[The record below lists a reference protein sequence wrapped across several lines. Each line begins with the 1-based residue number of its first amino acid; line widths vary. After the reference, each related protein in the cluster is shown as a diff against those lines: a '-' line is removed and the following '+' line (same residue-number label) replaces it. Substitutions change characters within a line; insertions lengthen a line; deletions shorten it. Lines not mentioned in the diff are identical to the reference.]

1 MEKTKI
7 NSDKSYFN
15 LESTCSNLNCRD
27 TSFLNASK
35 KELDRI
41 LEKGISKKDIVIARE
56 SIRIAIIAVTEK
68 GKNTAKKIALELEN
82 VDVFF
87 QKRGIKE
94 LTGELFNKYECII
107 FVSACGIAVRCISP
121 FLKSKFEDPAVLVVD
136 DNGNNVISLLSGHI
150 GGANEI
156 TLKIADILNANPV
169 ITTST
174 DTNKKGALD
183 VIVSKIGGYVE
194 NLRESAKLVNSYLV
208 DDKRV
213 GIYFDSDYESEKDSL
228 NLSGFELI
236 DEKTEIDEIAKLDAL
251 VSVTDKLRCWVDEVI
266 DKMYEYV
273 DKIDENIDK
282 LDKHNVDN
290 LDKYNKSDKH
300 NLEKANLSYIKLVPR
315 RIALGMGCRKNT
327 ETEKMIEEFSTFSAL
342 NNIHPAAIVKTG
354 SLIIKKDEKC
364 MIDLSKVLC
373 AEFNLFDIDEICT
386 CDYMFDKSEFVKKN
400 TGVYSVAQPSAYLLS
415 GNVISDK
422 YKNNGTTFAFGR
434 MKG

>member
-1 MEKTKI
+1 MEKTKFD
-7 NSDKSYFN
+7 SDAISIERNIDLKN
-15 LESTCSNLNCRD
+15 EV
-27 TSFLNASK
+27 
-35 KELDRI
+35 DRI
-41 LEKGISKKDIVIARE
+41 LENGISKKDIVIAKKN
-56 SIRIAIIAVTEK
+56 IRIAIIAVTEK
-68 GKNTAKKIALELEN
+68 GKNTAEKIASELEN

-156 TLKIADILNANPV
+156 TLKIADVLNANPV

-236 DEKTEIDEIAKLDAL
+236 DEKTEIDAIAKLDAL
-251 VSVTDKLRCWVDEVI
+251 VSVTDKLRCWVDEI
-266 DKMYEYV
+266 IY
-273 DKIDENIDK
+273 NIK
-282 LDKHNVDN
+282 KDN
-290 LDKYNKSDKH
+290 E
-300 NLEKANLSYIKLVPR
+300 EKEDLIYIKLVPR

-327 ETEKMIEEFSTFSAL
+327 ETEKMIEEFSIFSAL

-364 MIDLSKVLC
+364 MIDLSKALC
-373 AEFNLFDIDEICT
+373 AEFNLFYVDEICT

-415 GNVISDK
+415 GNVISGK

>member
-1 MEKTKI
+1 MEKTKFD
-7 NSDKSYFN
+7 SDKLSIDRN
-15 LESTCSNLNCRD
+15 IDLKNEV
-27 TSFLNASK
+27 
-35 KELDRI
+35 DRI
-41 LEKGISKKDIVIARE
+41 LENGISKKDIVIAKKN
-56 SIRIAIIAVTEK
+56 IRIAIIAVTEK
-68 GKNTAKKIALELEN
+68 GKNTAEKTASELEN

-156 TLKIADILNANPV
+156 TLKIADVLNANPV

-236 DEKTEIDEIAKLDAL
+236 DEKTEIDEIVKLDAL
-251 VSVTDKLRCWVDEVI
+251 VSVTDKLRCW
-266 DKMYEYV
+266 
-273 DKIDENIDK
+273 IDEIVYNIK
-282 LDKHNVDN
+282 KDN
-290 LDKYNKSDKH
+290 E
-300 NLEKANLSYIKLVPR
+300 EKEDLIYIKLVPR

-364 MIDLSKVLC
+364 MIDLSKALC
-373 AEFNLFDIDEICT
+373 AEFNLFDVDEICT

>member
-1 MEKTKI
+1 MEKNKF
-7 NSDKSYFN
+7 D
-15 LESTCSNLNCRD
+15 LD
-27 TSFLNASK
+27 TISIERNIDLKN
-35 KELDRI
+35 EVDMI
-41 LEKGISKKDIVIARE
+41 LENGISKKDIVIAKKN
-56 SIRIAIIAVTEK
+56 IRIAIIAVTEK
-68 GKNTAKKIALELEN
+68 GKNTAEKISSELEN

-87 QKRGIKE
+87 PKRGIKE
-94 LTGELFNKYECII
+94 LIGELLNKYECII

-156 TLKIADILNANPV
+156 TLKIADVLNANPV

-194 NLRESAKLVNSYLV
+194 KLRESAKLVNSYLV

-236 DEKTEIDEIAKLDAL
+236 DEKTEIDAIAKLDVL
-251 VSVTDKLRCWVDEVI
+251 VSVTDKLRCWVDEI
-266 DKMYEYV
+266 IY
-273 DKIDENIDK
+273 NIK
-282 LDKHNVDN
+282 KDN
-290 LDKYNKSDKH
+290 E
-300 NLEKANLSYIKLVPR
+300 EKEDLIYIKLVPR

-364 MIDLSKVLC
+364 MIDLSKALC
-373 AEFNLFDIDEICT
+373 AEFNLFDVDEICT

>member
-1 MEKTKI
+1 MEKTKFDLDI
-7 NSDKSYFN
+7 T
-15 LESTCSNLNCRD
+15 STDRNTDLKN
-27 TSFLNASK
+27 
-35 KELDRI
+35 EVDRI
-41 LEKGISKKDIVIARE
+41 LETGISKKDIVISE
-56 SIRIAIIAVTEK
+56 KNIRIAIIAITEK
-68 GKNTAKKIALELEN
+68 GKNTAEKIASELEN
-82 VDVFF
+82 VDIFF

-94 LTGELFNKYECII
+94 LTGQLFNKYECII

-156 TLKIADILNANPV
+156 TLKIADVLNANPV

-194 NLRESAKLVNSYLV
+194 NLRESAKIVNSYLV

-251 VSVTDKLRCWVDEVI
+251 VSVTDKLRCWVDEIVDNI
-266 DKMYEYV
+266 DEYV
-273 DKIDENIDK
+273 DK

-290 LDKYNKSDKH
+290 FDKYNNVDRD

-315 RIALGMGCRKNT
+315 RIALGIGCRKNT
-327 ETEKMIEEFSTFSAL
+327 ETEKMIEEFSMFSAL

-364 MIDLSKVLC
+364 MIDLSKALC
-373 AEFNLFDIDEICT
+373 AEFNLFDVDEICT

>member
-1 MEKTKI
+1 MEKTKF
-7 NSDKSYFN
+7 D
-15 LESTCSNLNCRD
+15 LD
-27 TSFLNASK
+27 TIFIERNIDLKN
-35 KELDRI
+35 EVDRI
-41 LEKGISKKDIVIARE
+41 LENGISKKDIVIAKKN
-56 SIRIAIIAVTEK
+56 IRIAIIAVTEK
-68 GKNTAKKIALELEN
+68 GKNTAEKIASELEN

-87 QKRGIKE
+87 RKRGIKD

-194 NLRESAKLVNSYLV
+194 NLRKSAKLVNSYLV

-236 DEKTEIDEIAKLDAL
+236 DEKTEIDAIAKLDAL
-251 VSVTDKLRCWVDEVI
+251 VSVTDKLRCWVDEIV
-266 DKMYEYV
+266 Y
-273 DKIDENIDK
+273 NIKKNNEEEED
-282 LDKHNVDN
+282 LI
-290 LDKYNKSDKH
+290 
-300 NLEKANLSYIKLVPR
+300 YIKLVPR

-327 ETEKMIEEFSTFSAL
+327 ETEKMIEEFSIFSAL

-354 SLIIKKDEKC
+354 SLIIKKDEKS
-364 MIDLSKVLC
+364 MIDLSKALC
-373 AEFNLFDIDEICT
+373 AEFNLFDVDEICT
-386 CDYMFDKSEFVKKN
+386 CDCMFDKSEFVKKN

>member
-1 MEKTKI
+1 MEKTKFD
-7 NSDKSYFN
+7 SDAISIERNIDLKN
-15 LESTCSNLNCRD
+15 EV
-27 TSFLNASK
+27 
-35 KELDRI
+35 DRI
-41 LEKGISKKDIVIARE
+41 LENGISKKDIVIDKKN
-56 SIRIAIIAVTEK
+56 IRIAIIAVTEK
-68 GKNTAKKIALELEN
+68 GKNTAEKIALELEN

-156 TLKIADILNANPV
+156 TLKISDVINANPV

-251 VSVTDKLRCWVDEVI
+251 VSVTDKLRYWVDEI
-266 DKMYEYV
+266 IY
-273 DKIDENIDK
+273 NIK
-282 LDKHNVDN
+282 KDN
-290 LDKYNKSDKH
+290 E
-300 NLEKANLSYIKLVPR
+300 EKEDLIYIKLVPR

-327 ETEKMIEEFSTFSAL
+327 ETEKMIEEFSMFSAL

-364 MIDLSKVLC
+364 MIDLSKALC
-373 AEFNLFDIDEICT
+373 AEFNLFDVDEICT

>member
-1 MEKTKI
+1 MEKNK
-7 NSDKSYFN
+7 FN
-15 LESTCSNLNCRD
+15 LD
-27 TSFLNASK
+27 TISIDKTIDLKNK
-35 KELDRI
+35 VDRI
-41 LEKGISKKDIVIARE
+41 LENGISKKDIVIAKKN
-56 SIRIAIIAVTEK
+56 IRIAIIAVTEN
-68 GKNTAKKIALELEN
+68 GKNTAEKIALEVEN

-87 QKRGIKE
+87 QKRGIKD

-156 TLKIADILNANPV
+156 TLKIADVLNANPV

-228 NLSGFELI
+228 NISGFELI
-236 DEKTEIDEIAKLDAL
+236 DEKTEIDEIVKLDAL
-251 VSVTDKLRCWVDEVI
+251 VSVTDKLRCWADEIV
-266 DKMYEYV
+266 Y
-273 DKIDENIDK
+273 NI
-282 LDKHNVDN
+282 
-290 LDKYNKSDKH
+290 
-300 NLEKANLSYIKLVPR
+300 EKANLSYIKLVPR
-315 RIALGMGCRKNT
+315 RITLGMGCRKNT

-364 MIDLSKVLC
+364 MIDLSKALC
-373 AEFNLFDIDEICT
+373 AEFNLFDVDEICT

-415 GNVISDK
+415 GNVISEK

>member
-1 MEKTKI
+1 MEKNKFDLDTI
-7 NSDKSYFN
+7 SIDKN
-15 LESTCSNLNCRD
+15 ID
-27 TSFLNASK
+27 SK
-35 KELDRI
+35 NEVDRI
-41 LEKGISKKDIVIARE
+41 LENGISKKDIVIAKKN
-56 SIRIAIIAVTEK
+56 IRIAIIAVTEK
-68 GKNTAKKIALELEN
+68 GKNTAEKIASELEN

-87 QKRGIKE
+87 RKRGIKE

-156 TLKIADILNANPV
+156 TLKIADVLEANPV

-208 DDKRV
+208 DNKRV

-236 DEKTEIDEIAKLDAL
+236 DEKTEIDAIAKLDAL
-251 VSVTDKLRCWVDEVI
+251 VSVTDKLRCWVDEI
-266 DKMYEYV
+266 V
-273 DKIDENIDK
+273 DKIDEN
-282 LDKHNVDN
+282 VDR
-290 LDKYNKSDKH
+290 LDKH

-364 MIDLSKVLC
+364 MIDLSKALC
-373 AEFNLFDIDEICT
+373 AEFNLFDVDEICT

>member
-1 MEKTKI
+1 MEKTKFDLDI
-7 NSDKSYFN
+7 T
-15 LESTCSNLNCRD
+15 STDRNTDLKN
-27 TSFLNASK
+27 
-35 KELDRI
+35 EVDRI
-41 LEKGISKKDIVIARE
+41 LETGISKKDIVISE
-56 SIRIAIIAVTEK
+56 KNIRIAIIAITEK
-68 GKNTAKKIALELEN
+68 GKNTAEKIASELEN
-82 VDVFF
+82 VDIFF

-94 LTGELFNKYECII
+94 LTGQLFNKYECII

-156 TLKIADILNANPV
+156 TLKIADVLNANPV

-194 NLRESAKLVNSYLV
+194 NLRESAKIVNSYLV

-251 VSVTDKLRCWVDEVI
+251 VSVTDKLRCWVDEIVDNI
-266 DKMYEYV
+266 DEYV
-273 DKIDENIDK
+273 DK

-290 LDKYNKSDKH
+290 FDKYNNVARD
-300 NLEKANLSYIKLVPR
+300 NLEKANLNYIKLVPR
-315 RIALGMGCRKNT
+315 RIALGIGCRKNT
-327 ETEKMIEEFSTFSAL
+327 ETEKMIEEFSMFSAL

-373 AEFNLFDIDEICT
+373 AEFNLFDVDEICT

>member
-1 MEKTKI
+1 MEKTKF
-7 NSDKSYFN
+7 D
-15 LESTCSNLNCRD
+15 LD
-27 TSFLNASK
+27 TIFIERNIDLKN
-35 KELDRI
+35 EVDRI
-41 LEKGISKKDIVIARE
+41 LENGISKKDIVIAKKN
-56 SIRIAIIAVTEK
+56 IRIAIIAVTEK
-68 GKNTAKKIALELEN
+68 GKNTAEKIASELEN

-94 LTGELFNKYECII
+94 LIGELFNKYECII
-107 FVSACGIAVRCISP
+107 FVSACGIAVRCIAP

-194 NLRESAKLVNSYLV
+194 NLRKSAKLVNSYLV

-251 VSVTDKLRCWVDEVI
+251 VSVTDKLRCWVDEI
-266 DKMYEYV
+266 IY
-273 DKIDENIDK
+273 NIK
-282 LDKHNVDN
+282 KDN
-290 LDKYNKSDKH
+290 E
-300 NLEKANLSYIKLVPR
+300 EKEDLIYIKLVPR

-327 ETEKMIEEFSTFSAL
+327 ETEKMIEEFSIFSAL
-342 NNIHPAAIVKTG
+342 NNIHPDAIVKTG

-364 MIDLSKVLC
+364 MIDLSKALC
-373 AEFNLFDIDEICT
+373 AEFNLFDVEEICT

>member
-1 MEKTKI
+1 MEKTNFEIDIDLK
-7 NSDKSYFN
+7 NKVG
-15 LESTCSNLNCRD
+15 
-27 TSFLNASK
+27 
-35 KELDRI
+35 RI
-41 LEKGISKKDIVIARE
+41 LENGISKKDITIAKKN
-56 SIRIAIIAVTEK
+56 IRIAIIAVTEK
-68 GKNTAKKIALELEN
+68 GKNTAEKIASELEN

-107 FVSACGIAVRCISP
+107 FVSACGIAVRCIAP

-156 TLKIADILNANPV
+156 TLKIADVLEANPV

-194 NLRESAKLVNSYLV
+194 NLRESAKLVNSYLL

-236 DEKTEIDEIAKLDAL
+236 DEKTEIDAIAKLDAL
-251 VSVTDKLRCWVDEVI
+251 VSVSDKLRCWVDEI
-266 DKMYEYV
+266 V
-273 DKIDENIDK
+273 DKIYE
-282 LDKHNVDN
+282 NVDR
-290 LDKYNKSDKH
+290 LDKH

-315 RIALGMGCRKNT
+315 RTALGMGCRKNT
-327 ETEKMIEEFSTFSAL
+327 ETEKMIEEFSIFSAL

-364 MIDLSKVLC
+364 MIDLSKALC
-373 AEFNLFDIDEICT
+373 AEFNLFDVDEICT

>member
-1 MEKTKI
+1 MEKNK
-7 NSDKSYFN
+7 FN
-15 LESTCSNLNCRD
+15 LD
-27 TSFLNASK
+27 TISIDKNIDLKNK
-35 KELDRI
+35 VDRI
-41 LEKGISKKDIVIARE
+41 LENGISKKDIVIAKKN
-56 SIRIAIIAVTEK
+56 IRIAIIAVTEK
-68 GKNTAKKIALELEN
+68 GKNTAEKIALELEN

-87 QKRGIKE
+87 QKRGIKD

-121 FLKSKFEDPAVLVVD
+121 FLKSKSEDPAVLVVD

-156 TLKIADILNANPV
+156 TLKIADVLNANPV

-194 NLRESAKLVNSYLV
+194 NLRKSAKLVNSYLV

-236 DEKTEIDEIAKLDAL
+236 DEKTEIDAIAKLDAL
-251 VSVTDKLRCWVDEVI
+251 VSVTDKLRCWVDEI
-266 DKMYEYV
+266 IY
-273 DKIDENIDK
+273 NIK
-282 LDKHNVDN
+282 KDN
-290 LDKYNKSDKH
+290 E
-300 NLEKANLSYIKLVPR
+300 EKEDLIYIKLVPR

-327 ETEKMIEEFSTFSAL
+327 ETEKMIEEFSIFSAL
-342 NNIHPAAIVKTG
+342 NNIHPAAIVNTG

-364 MIDLSKVLC
+364 MIDLSKALC
-373 AEFNLFDIDEICT
+373 AEFNLFDVDEICT

>member
-1 MEKTKI
+1 MEKNKFDLDTI
-7 NSDKSYFN
+7 SIDKN
-15 LESTCSNLNCRD
+15 ID
-27 TSFLNASK
+27 SK
-35 KELDRI
+35 NEVDRI
-41 LEKGISKKDIVIARE
+41 LENGISKKDIVIAKKN
-56 SIRIAIIAVTEK
+56 IRIAIIAVTEK
-68 GKNTAKKIALELEN
+68 GKNTAEKIASELEN

-156 TLKIADILNANPV
+156 TLKIADVLNANPV

-194 NLRESAKLVNSYLV
+194 NLGKSAKLVNSYLV

-213 GIYFDSDYESEKDSL
+213 GIYFDSDYEIEKDSL

-236 DEKTEIDEIAKLDAL
+236 DEKTEIDAISKLDAL
-251 VSVTDKLRCWVDEVI
+251 VSVTDKLRCWVDEI
-266 DKMYEYV
+266 IY
-273 DKIDENIDK
+273 NIK
-282 LDKHNVDN
+282 KDN
-290 LDKYNKSDKH
+290 E
-300 NLEKANLSYIKLVPR
+300 EKEDLIYIKLVPR

-364 MIDLSKVLC
+364 MIDLSKALC
-373 AEFNLFDIDEICT
+373 AEFNLFDVDEICT

>member
-1 MEKTKI
+1 MEKTKF
-7 NSDKSYFN
+7 D
-15 LESTCSNLNCRD
+15 LD
-27 TSFLNASK
+27 TIFIERNIDLKN
-35 KELDRI
+35 EVDRI
-41 LEKGISKKDIVIARE
+41 LENGISKKDIVIAKKN
-56 SIRIAIIAVTEK
+56 IRIAIIAVTEK
-68 GKNTAKKIALELEN
+68 GKNTAEKIASEIEN

-236 DEKTEIDEIAKLDAL
+236 DEKTEIDAIAKLDAL
-251 VSVTDKLRCWVDEVI
+251 VSVTDKLRCWVDEI
-266 DKMYEYV
+266 IY
-273 DKIDENIDK
+273 NIK
-282 LDKHNVDN
+282 KDN
-290 LDKYNKSDKH
+290 E
-300 NLEKANLSYIKLVPR
+300 EKEDLIYIKLVPR

-327 ETEKMIEEFSTFSAL
+327 ETEKMIEEFSIFSAL

-364 MIDLSKVLC
+364 MIDLSKALC
-373 AEFNLFDIDEICT
+373 AEFNLFDVDEICT

>member
-1 MEKTKI
+1 MEKNKFDLDTI
-7 NSDKSYFN
+7 SIDKN
-15 LESTCSNLNCRD
+15 ID
-27 TSFLNASK
+27 SK
-35 KELDRI
+35 NEVDRI
-41 LEKGISKKDIVIARE
+41 LENGISKKDIVIAKKN
-56 SIRIAIIAVTEK
+56 IRIAIIAVTEK
-68 GKNTAKKIALELEN
+68 GKNTAEKIASELEN

-156 TLKIADILNANPV
+156 TLKIADVLNANPV

-251 VSVTDKLRCWVDEVI
+251 ISVTDKLRCWVDEI
-266 DKMYEYV
+266 IY
-273 DKIDENIDK
+273 NIK
-282 LDKHNVDN
+282 KDN
-290 LDKYNKSDKH
+290 E
-300 NLEKANLSYIKLVPR
+300 EKEDLIYIKLVPR

-327 ETEKMIEEFSTFSAL
+327 ETEKMIEEFSMFSAL

-364 MIDLSKVLC
+364 MIDLSKALC
-373 AEFNLFDIDEICT
+373 AEFNLFDVDEICT

-415 GNVISDK
+415 GNVISEK

>member
-1 MEKTKI
+1 MEKTKFD
-7 NSDKSYFN
+7 SDAISIERNIDLKN
-15 LESTCSNLNCRD
+15 EV
-27 TSFLNASK
+27 
-35 KELDRI
+35 DRI
-41 LEKGISKKDIVIARE
+41 LENGISKKDIVIAKKN
-56 SIRIAIIAVTEK
+56 IRIAIIAVTEK
-68 GKNTAKKIALELEN
+68 GKNTAEKIASELEN

-156 TLKIADILNANPV
+156 TLKISDVLNANPV

-236 DEKTEIDEIAKLDAL
+236 DEKTEIDAIAKLDAL
-251 VSVTDKLRCWVDEVI
+251 VSVTDKLRCWVDEI
-266 DKMYEYV
+266 IY
-273 DKIDENIDK
+273 NIK
-282 LDKHNVDN
+282 KDN
-290 LDKYNKSDKH
+290 E
-300 NLEKANLSYIKLVPR
+300 EKEDLIYIKLVPR

-327 ETEKMIEEFSTFSAL
+327 ETEKMIEEFSIFSAL
-342 NNIHPAAIVKTG
+342 NNIHPVAIVKTG

-364 MIDLSKVLC
+364 MIDLSKALC
-373 AEFNLFDIDEICT
+373 AEFNLFDVDEICT

-415 GNVISDK
+415 GNVISEK

>member
-1 MEKTKI
+1 MEKNK
-7 NSDKSYFN
+7 FN
-15 LESTCSNLNCRD
+15 LD
-27 TSFLNASK
+27 TISIDKNIDLKNK
-35 KELDRI
+35 VDRI
-41 LEKGISKKDIVIARE
+41 LENGISKKDIVIAKKN
-56 SIRIAIIAVTEK
+56 IRIAIIAVTEK
-68 GKNTAKKIALELEN
+68 GKNTAEKIALELEN

-156 TLKIADILNANPV
+156 TLKIADVLNANPV

-236 DEKTEIDEIAKLDAL
+236 DEKTEIDAIAKLDAL
-251 VSVTDKLRCWVDEVI
+251 VSVTDKLRCWVDEI
-266 DKMYEYV
+266 IY
-273 DKIDENIDK
+273 NIK
-282 LDKHNVDN
+282 KDN
-290 LDKYNKSDKH
+290 E
-300 NLEKANLSYIKLVPR
+300 EKEDLIYIKLVPR

-327 ETEKMIEEFSTFSAL
+327 ETEKMIEEFSMFSAL

-364 MIDLSKVLC
+364 MIDLSKALC
-373 AEFNLFDIDEICT
+373 AEFNLFNVDEICT

>member
-1 MEKTKI
+1 MEKNK
-7 NSDKSYFN
+7 FN
-15 LESTCSNLNCRD
+15 LD
-27 TSFLNASK
+27 TISIDKNIDLKNK
-35 KELDRI
+35 VDRI
-41 LEKGISKKDIVIARE
+41 LENGISKKDIVIAKKN
-56 SIRIAIIAVTEK
+56 IRIAIIAVTEK
-68 GKNTAKKIALELEN
+68 GKNTAEKIASELEN

-156 TLKIADILNANPV
+156 TLKIADVLNANPV

-236 DEKTEIDEIAKLDAL
+236 DEKTEIDAIAKLDAL
-251 VSVTDKLRCWVDEVI
+251 VSVTDKLRCWVDEI
-266 DKMYEYV
+266 IY
-273 DKIDENIDK
+273 NIK
-282 LDKHNVDN
+282 KDN
-290 LDKYNKSDKH
+290 E
-300 NLEKANLSYIKLVPR
+300 EKEDLIYIKLVPR

-364 MIDLSKVLC
+364 MIDLSKALC
-373 AEFNLFDIDEICT
+373 AEFNLFDVDEICT

>member
-1 MEKTKI
+1 MEKNK
-7 NSDKSYFN
+7 FN
-15 LESTCSNLNCRD
+15 LD
-27 TSFLNASK
+27 TISIDKNIDLKNK
-35 KELDRI
+35 VDRI
-41 LEKGISKKDIVIARE
+41 LENGISKKDIVIAKKN
-56 SIRIAIIAVTEK
+56 IRIAIIAVTEN
-68 GKNTAKKIALELEN
+68 GKNTAEKIALELEN

-87 QKRGIKE
+87 QKRGIKD

-174 DTNKKGALD
+174 DANKKGALD

-236 DEKTEIDEIAKLDAL
+236 DEKTEIDAIAKLDAL
-251 VSVTDKLRCWVDEVI
+251 VSVTDKLRCWVDEI
-266 DKMYEYV
+266 IY
-273 DKIDENIDK
+273 NIK
-282 LDKHNVDN
+282 KDN
-290 LDKYNKSDKH
+290 E
-300 NLEKANLSYIKLVPR
+300 EKEDLIYIKLVPR

-327 ETEKMIEEFSTFSAL
+327 ETEKMIEEFSMFSAL

-364 MIDLSKVLC
+364 MIDLSKALC
-373 AEFNLFDIDEICT
+373 AEFNLFDVDEICT

>member
-1 MEKTKI
+1 MEKNKFDLDTI
-7 NSDKSYFN
+7 SIDKNIDLKNKVDS
-15 LESTCSNLNCRD
+15 
-27 TSFLNASK
+27 
-35 KELDRI
+35 I
-41 LEKGISKKDIVIARE
+41 LENGISKKDIVIAKKN
-56 SIRIAIIAVTEK
+56 IRIAIIAVTEK
-68 GKNTAKKIALELEN
+68 GKNTAEKIALELEN

-174 DTNKKGALD
+174 DANKKGALD

-213 GIYFDSDYESEKDSL
+213 GIYFDSDYEIEKDSL

-236 DEKTEIDEIAKLDAL
+236 DEKTEIDAISKLDAL
-251 VSVTDKLRCWVDEVI
+251 VSVTDKLRCWVDEI
-266 DKMYEYV
+266 IY
-273 DKIDENIDK
+273 NIK
-282 LDKHNVDN
+282 KDN
-290 LDKYNKSDKH
+290 E
-300 NLEKANLSYIKLVPR
+300 EKEDLIYIKLVPR

-364 MIDLSKVLC
+364 MIDLSKALC
-373 AEFNLFDIDEICT
+373 AEFNLFDVDEICT

>member
-1 MEKTKI
+1 MEKNKFDLDTI
-7 NSDKSYFN
+7 SIDKN
-15 LESTCSNLNCRD
+15 IDLKN
-27 TSFLNASK
+27 K
-35 KELDRI
+35 VDRI
-41 LEKGISKKDIVIARE
+41 LENGISKKDIVIAKKN
-56 SIRIAIIAVTEK
+56 IRIAIIAVTEN
-68 GKNTAKKIALELEN
+68 GKNTAEKIASELEN

-87 QKRGIKE
+87 QKRGIKD
-94 LTGELFNKYECII
+94 LTGELFDKYECII
-107 FVSACGIAVRCISP
+107 FISACGIAVRCISP

-156 TLKIADILNANPV
+156 TLKIADVLNANPV

-194 NLRESAKLVNSYLV
+194 NLRESAKFVNSYLV

-236 DEKTEIDEIAKLDAL
+236 DEKTEIDAIVKLDAL
-251 VSVTDKLRCWVDEVI
+251 VSVTDKLRCWVDEI
-266 DKMYEYV
+266 IY
-273 DKIDENIDK
+273 NIK
-282 LDKHNVDN
+282 KDN
-290 LDKYNKSDKH
+290 E
-300 NLEKANLSYIKLVPR
+300 EKEDLIYIKLVPR

-327 ETEKMIEEFSTFSAL
+327 ETEKMIEEFSIFSAL

-364 MIDLSKVLC
+364 MIDLSKALC
-373 AEFNLFDIDEICT
+373 AEFNLFDVDEICT

>member
-1 MEKTKI
+1 MEKNKFDLDTI
-7 NSDKSYFN
+7 SIDKN
-15 LESTCSNLNCRD
+15 IDLKN
-27 TSFLNASK
+27 K
-35 KELDRI
+35 VDRI
-41 LEKGISKKDIVIARE
+41 LENGISKKDIVIAKKN
-56 SIRIAIIAVTEK
+56 IRVAIIAVTEK
-68 GKNTAKKIALELEN
+68 GKNTAEKIASELEN

-87 QKRGIKE
+87 QKRGIKD

-156 TLKIADILNANPV
+156 TLKIADVLNANPV

-251 VSVTDKLRCWVDEVI
+251 VSVTDKLRCWVDEI
-266 DKMYEYV
+266 IY
-273 DKIDENIDK
+273 NIK
-282 LDKHNVDN
+282 KDN
-290 LDKYNKSDKH
+290 E
-300 NLEKANLSYIKLVPR
+300 EKEDLIYIKLVPR

-327 ETEKMIEEFSTFSAL
+327 ETEKMIEEFSMFSAL

-364 MIDLSKVLC
+364 IIDLSKALC
-373 AEFNLFDIDEICT
+373 AEFNLFDVDEICT

>member
-1 MEKTKI
+1 MEKTKFD
-7 NSDKSYFN
+7 SDTISIDKN
-15 LESTCSNLNCRD
+15 IDLKNKVD
-27 TSFLNASK
+27 K
-35 KELDRI
+35 I
-41 LEKGISKKDIVIARE
+41 LENGISKKDIVIAKKN
-56 SIRIAIIAVTEK
+56 IRIAIIAVTEK
-68 GKNTAKKIALELEN
+68 GKNTAEKIASELEN
-82 VDVFF
+82 VVVFF

-107 FVSACGIAVRCISP
+107 FVSACGIAVRCIST

-156 TLKIADILNANPV
+156 TLKIADVLNANPV

-213 GIYFDSDYESEKDSL
+213 GIYFDSDYKSEKDSL

-236 DEKTEIDEIAKLDAL
+236 DEKTEIDAIAKLDAL
-251 VSVTDKLRCWVDEVI
+251 VSVTDKLRCWIDEI
-266 DKMYEYV
+266 V
-273 DKIDENIDK
+273 DKI
-282 LDKHNVDN
+282 
-290 LDKYNKSDKH
+290 DKH

-327 ETEKMIEEFSTFSAL
+327 ETEKMIEEFSAFSAL

-364 MIDLSKVLC
+364 MIDLSKALC
-373 AEFNLFDIDEICT
+373 AEFNLFDVDEICT

>member
-1 MEKTKI
+1 MEKTKFD
-7 NSDKSYFN
+7 SDAISIERNIDLKN
-15 LESTCSNLNCRD
+15 EV
-27 TSFLNASK
+27 
-35 KELDRI
+35 DRI
-41 LEKGISKKDIVIARE
+41 LENGISKKDIVIAKKN
-56 SIRIAIIAVTEK
+56 IRIAIIAVTEK
-68 GKNTAKKIALELEN
+68 GKNTAEKIASELEN

-156 TLKIADILNANPV
+156 TLKIADVLNANPV

-208 DDKRV
+208 DNKRV

-236 DEKTEIDEIAKLDAL
+236 DEKTEINEIAKLDAL
-251 VSVTDKLRCWVDEVI
+251 VSVTDKLRCWVDEI
-266 DKMYEYV
+266 V
-273 DKIDENIDK
+273 DKIYE
-282 LDKHNVDN
+282 NVDR
-290 LDKYNKSDKH
+290 LDKH

-327 ETEKMIEEFSTFSAL
+327 ETEKMIEEFSMFSAL

-364 MIDLSKVLC
+364 MIDLSKALC
-373 AEFNLFDIDEICT
+373 AEFNLFDVDEICT

>member
-1 MEKTKI
+1 MEKNKFDLDTI
-7 NSDKSYFN
+7 SIDKN
-15 LESTCSNLNCRD
+15 IDLKN
-27 TSFLNASK
+27 K
-35 KELDRI
+35 VDRI
-41 LEKGISKKDIVIARE
+41 LENGISKKDIVIAKKN
-56 SIRIAIIAVTEK
+56 IRIAIIAVTEK
-68 GKNTAKKIALELEN
+68 GKNTAEKIASELEN

-156 TLKIADILNANPV
+156 TLKIADVLNANPV

-236 DEKTEIDEIAKLDAL
+236 DEKTEIDAIAKLDAL
-251 VSVTDKLRCWVDEVI
+251 VSVTDKLRCWVDEI
-266 DKMYEYV
+266 IY
-273 DKIDENIDK
+273 NIK
-282 LDKHNVDN
+282 KDN
-290 LDKYNKSDKH
+290 E
-300 NLEKANLSYIKLVPR
+300 EKEDLIYIKLVPR

-327 ETEKMIEEFSTFSAL
+327 ETEKMIEEFSIFSAL
-342 NNIHPAAIVKTG
+342 NNIHPVAIVKTG

-373 AEFNLFDIDEICT
+373 AEFNLFDVDEICT

>member
-1 MEKTKI
+1 MEKTKFD
-7 NSDKSYFN
+7 SDAISIERNIDLKN
-15 LESTCSNLNCRD
+15 EV
-27 TSFLNASK
+27 
-35 KELDRI
+35 DRI
-41 LEKGISKKDIVIARE
+41 LENGISKKDIVIAKKN
-56 SIRIAIIAVTEK
+56 IRIAIIAVTEK
-68 GKNTAKKIALELEN
+68 GKNTAEKIALELEN

-236 DEKTEIDEIAKLDAL
+236 DEKTEIDAIAKLDVL
-251 VSVTDKLRCWVDEVI
+251 VSVTDKLRYWVDEI
-266 DKMYEYV
+266 IY
-273 DKIDENIDK
+273 NIK
-282 LDKHNVDN
+282 KDN
-290 LDKYNKSDKH
+290 E
-300 NLEKANLSYIKLVPR
+300 EKEDLIYIKLVPR

-327 ETEKMIEEFSTFSAL
+327 ETEKMIEEFSIFSAL

-364 MIDLSKVLC
+364 MIDLSKALC
-373 AEFNLFDIDEICT
+373 AEFNLFDVDEICT

>member
-1 MEKTKI
+1 MEKTKFY
-7 NSDKSYFN
+7 SDEISIERNIDLKN
-15 LESTCSNLNCRD
+15 EV
-27 TSFLNASK
+27 
-35 KELDRI
+35 DRI
-41 LEKGISKKDIVIARE
+41 LENGISKKDIVIAKKN
-56 SIRIAIIAVTEK
+56 IRIAIIAVTEK
-68 GKNTAKKIALELEN
+68 GKNTAEKIASGLEN

-87 QKRGIKE
+87 QKRGIKD

-107 FVSACGIAVRCISP
+107 FVSACGIAVRCIAP

-156 TLKIADILNANPV
+156 TLKISDVLNANPV

-236 DEKTEIDEIAKLDAL
+236 DEKTEIDAIAKLDAL
-251 VSVTDKLRCWVDEVI
+251 VSVTDKLRCWVDEIV
-266 DKMYEYV
+266 Y
-273 DKIDENIDK
+273 NIK
-282 LDKHNVDN
+282 KNN
-290 LDKYNKSDKH
+290 E
-300 NLEKANLSYIKLVPR
+300 EKEDLIYIKLVPR

-327 ETEKMIEEFSTFSAL
+327 ETEKMIEEFSIFSAL
-342 NNIHPAAIVKTG
+342 NNIHPTAIVKTG

-364 MIDLSKVLC
+364 MIDLSKALC
-373 AEFNLFDIDEICT
+373 AEFNLFDVDEICT

>member
-1 MEKTKI
+1 MEKNKFDLDTI
-7 NSDKSYFN
+7 SIDKN
-15 LESTCSNLNCRD
+15 IDLKN
-27 TSFLNASK
+27 K
-35 KELDRI
+35 VDRI
-41 LEKGISKKDIVIARE
+41 LENGISKKDIVIAKKN
-56 SIRIAIIAVTEK
+56 IRIAIIAVTEK
-68 GKNTAKKIALELEN
+68 GKNTAEKIASELEN

-87 QKRGIKE
+87 QNRGIKE

-156 TLKIADILNANPV
+156 TLKIADVLEANPV

-208 DDKRV
+208 DNKRV

-251 VSVTDKLRCWVDEVI
+251 VSVSDKLRCWVDEI
-266 DKMYEYV
+266 V
-273 DKIDENIDK
+273 DKIYE
-282 LDKHNVDN
+282 NVDR
-290 LDKYNKSDKH
+290 LDKH

-315 RIALGMGCRKNT
+315 RTALGMGCRKNT
-327 ETEKMIEEFSTFSAL
+327 ETEKMIEEFSMFSAL

-364 MIDLSKVLC
+364 MIDLSKALC
-373 AEFNLFDIDEICT
+373 AEFNLFDVDEICT

>member
-1 MEKTKI
+1 MEKTKFD
-7 NSDKSYFN
+7 SDAISIERNIDLKN
-15 LESTCSNLNCRD
+15 EV
-27 TSFLNASK
+27 
-35 KELDRI
+35 DRI
-41 LEKGISKKDIVIARE
+41 LENGISKKDIVIAKKN
-56 SIRIAIIAVTEK
+56 IRIAIIAVTEK
-68 GKNTAKKIALELEN
+68 GKNTAEKIASELEN

-213 GIYFDSDYESEKDSL
+213 GIYFDSDYEIEKDSL

-236 DEKTEIDEIAKLDAL
+236 DEKTEIDAISKLDAL
-251 VSVTDKLRCWVDEVI
+251 VSVTDKLRCWVDEI
-266 DKMYEYV
+266 IY
-273 DKIDENIDK
+273 NIK
-282 LDKHNVDN
+282 KDN
-290 LDKYNKSDKH
+290 E
-300 NLEKANLSYIKLVPR
+300 EKEDLIYIKLVPR

-327 ETEKMIEEFSTFSAL
+327 ETEKMIEEFSMFSAL
-342 NNIHPAAIVKTG
+342 NNIHPVAIVKTG

-364 MIDLSKVLC
+364 MIDLSKALC
-373 AEFNLFDIDEICT
+373 AEFNLFDVDEICT

-415 GNVISDK
+415 GNVISEK

>member
-1 MEKTKI
+1 MEKTKFD
-7 NSDKSYFN
+7 SDAISIERNIDLKN
-15 LESTCSNLNCRD
+15 EV
-27 TSFLNASK
+27 
-35 KELDRI
+35 DRI
-41 LEKGISKKDIVIARE
+41 LENGISKKDIVIAKKN
-56 SIRIAIIAVTEK
+56 IRIAIIAVTEN
-68 GKNTAKKIALELEN
+68 GKNTAEKIASELEN

-87 QKRGIKE
+87 RKRGIKE
-94 LTGELFNKYECII
+94 LTGELFDKYECII

-156 TLKIADILNANPV
+156 TLKIADVLNANPV

-183 VIVSKIGGYVE
+183 VIVSKISGYVE
-194 NLRESAKLVNSYLV
+194 NLRESAKFVNSYLV

-213 GIYFDSDYESEKDSL
+213 GIYFDSDYEIEKDSL

-251 VSVTDKLRCWVDEVI
+251 VSVTDKLRCWVDEI
-266 DKMYEYV
+266 IY
-273 DKIDENIDK
+273 NIK
-282 LDKHNVDN
+282 KDN
-290 LDKYNKSDKH
+290 E
-300 NLEKANLSYIKLVPR
+300 EKEDLIYIKLVPR

-327 ETEKMIEEFSTFSAL
+327 ETEKMIEEFSMFSAL

-364 MIDLSKVLC
+364 MIDLSKALC
-373 AEFNLFDIDEICT
+373 AEFNLFDVDEICT

>member
-1 MEKTKI
+1 MEKTKFD
-7 NSDKSYFN
+7 SDAISIERNIDLKN
-15 LESTCSNLNCRD
+15 EV
-27 TSFLNASK
+27 
-35 KELDRI
+35 DRI
-41 LEKGISKKDIVIARE
+41 LENGISKKDIVIAKKN
-56 SIRIAIIAVTEK
+56 IRIAIIAVTEN
-68 GKNTAKKIALELEN
+68 GKNTAEKIALELEN

-87 QKRGIKE
+87 QKRGIKD

-156 TLKIADILNANPV
+156 TLKIADVLNANPV

-236 DEKTEIDEIAKLDAL
+236 DEKTEIDAISKLDAL
-251 VSVTDKLRCWVDEVI
+251 VSVTDKLRCWVDEI
-266 DKMYEYV
+266 IY
-273 DKIDENIDK
+273 NIK
-282 LDKHNVDN
+282 KDN
-290 LDKYNKSDKH
+290 E
-300 NLEKANLSYIKLVPR
+300 EKEDLIYIKLVPR

-364 MIDLSKVLC
+364 MIDLSKALC
-373 AEFNLFDIDEICT
+373 AEFNLFDVDEICT

>member
-1 MEKTKI
+1 MEKTKFDLDI
-7 NSDKSYFN
+7 T
-15 LESTCSNLNCRD
+15 STDRNTDLKN
-27 TSFLNASK
+27 
-35 KELDRI
+35 EVDRI
-41 LEKGISKKDIVIARE
+41 LETGISKKDIVISE
-56 SIRIAIIAVTEK
+56 KNIRIAIIAITEK
-68 GKNTAKKIALELEN
+68 GKNTAEKIASELEN
-82 VDVFF
+82 VDIFF

-94 LTGELFNKYECII
+94 LTGQLFNKYECII

-156 TLKIADILNANPV
+156 TLKIADVLNANPV

-194 NLRESAKLVNSYLV
+194 NLRESAKIVNSYLV

-251 VSVTDKLRCWVDEVI
+251 VSVTDKLRCWVDEIVDNI
-266 DKMYEYV
+266 DEYV
-273 DKIDENIDK
+273 DK

-290 LDKYNKSDKH
+290 FDKYNNVDRD

-315 RIALGMGCRKNT
+315 RIALGIGCRKNT

-373 AEFNLFDIDEICT
+373 AEFNLFDVDEICT

>member
-1 MEKTKI
+1 MEKNKFD
-7 NSDKSYFN
+7 SDAISIDKN
-15 LESTCSNLNCRD
+15 ID
-27 TSFLNASK
+27 SK
-35 KELDRI
+35 NEVDRI
-41 LEKGISKKDIVIARE
+41 LENGISKKDIVIAKKN
-56 SIRIAIIAVTEK
+56 IRIAIIAVTEN
-68 GKNTAKKIALELEN
+68 GKNTAEKIALELEN

-156 TLKIADILNANPV
+156 TLKIADVLNANPV

-251 VSVTDKLRCWVDEVI
+251 VSVTDKLRCWVDEI
-266 DKMYEYV
+266 IY
-273 DKIDENIDK
+273 NIK
-282 LDKHNVDN
+282 KDN
-290 LDKYNKSDKH
+290 E
-300 NLEKANLSYIKLVPR
+300 EKEDLIYIKLVPR

-327 ETEKMIEEFSTFSAL
+327 ETEKMIEEFSMFSAL

-364 MIDLSKVLC
+364 MIDLSKALC
-373 AEFNLFDIDEICT
+373 AEFNLFDVEEICT

>member
-1 MEKTKI
+1 MEKNKFDLDTI
-7 NSDKSYFN
+7 SIDKN
-15 LESTCSNLNCRD
+15 IDLKN
-27 TSFLNASK
+27 K
-35 KELDRI
+35 VDRI
-41 LEKGISKKDIVIARE
+41 LENGISKKDIVIAKKN
-56 SIRIAIIAVTEK
+56 IRIAIIAVTEK
-68 GKNTAKKIALELEN
+68 GKNTAEKIASELEN

-87 QKRGIKE
+87 RKRGIKE

-156 TLKIADILNANPV
+156 TLKIADVLNANPV

-194 NLRESAKLVNSYLV
+194 NLRESAKFVNSYLV

-213 GIYFDSDYESEKDSL
+213 GIYFDSDYEIEKDSL

-236 DEKTEIDEIAKLDAL
+236 DEKTEIDAIAKLDVL
-251 VSVTDKLRCWVDEVI
+251 VSVTDKLRCWVDEI
-266 DKMYEYV
+266 IY
-273 DKIDENIDK
+273 NIK
-282 LDKHNVDN
+282 KDN
-290 LDKYNKSDKH
+290 E
-300 NLEKANLSYIKLVPR
+300 EKEDLIYIKLVPR

-354 SLIIKKDEKC
+354 SFIIKKDEKC
-364 MIDLSKVLC
+364 MIDLSKALC
-373 AEFNLFDIDEICT
+373 AEFNLFDVDEICT

>member
-1 MEKTKI
+1 MEKNKFDLDTI
-7 NSDKSYFN
+7 SIDKN
-15 LESTCSNLNCRD
+15 ID
-27 TSFLNASK
+27 SK
-35 KELDRI
+35 NEVDRI
-41 LEKGISKKDIVIARE
+41 LENGISKKDIVIAKKN
-56 SIRIAIIAVTEK
+56 IRIAIIAVTEK
-68 GKNTAKKIALELEN
+68 GKNTAEKIASELEN

-87 QKRGIKE
+87 RKRGIKD
-94 LTGELFNKYECII
+94 LTGELFDKYECII

-213 GIYFDSDYESEKDSL
+213 GIYFDSDYEIEKDSL

-236 DEKTEIDEIAKLDAL
+236 DEKTEIDAISKLDAL
-251 VSVTDKLRCWVDEVI
+251 VSVTDKLRCWVDEI
-266 DKMYEYV
+266 IY
-273 DKIDENIDK
+273 NIK
-282 LDKHNVDN
+282 KDN
-290 LDKYNKSDKH
+290 E
-300 NLEKANLSYIKLVPR
+300 EKEDLIYIKLVPR

-364 MIDLSKVLC
+364 MIDLSKALC
-373 AEFNLFDIDEICT
+373 AEFNLFDVYEICT

-415 GNVISDK
+415 GNVISEK

>member
-1 MEKTKI
+1 MEKTNFEIDIDLK
-7 NSDKSYFN
+7 N
-15 LESTCSNLNCRD
+15 EVG
-27 TSFLNASK
+27 
-35 KELDRI
+35 RI
-41 LEKGISKKDIVIARE
+41 LENGISKKDITIAKKN
-56 SIRIAIIAVTEK
+56 IRIAIIAVTEK
-68 GKNTAKKIALELEN
+68 GKNTAEKIASELEN

-156 TLKIADILNANPV
+156 TLKIADVLEANPV

-208 DDKRV
+208 DNKRV

-251 VSVTDKLRCWVDEVI
+251 VSVTDKLRCWVDEI
-266 DKMYEYV
+266 IY
-273 DKIDENIDK
+273 NIK
-282 LDKHNVDN
+282 KDN
-290 LDKYNKSDKH
+290 E
-300 NLEKANLSYIKLVPR
+300 EKEDLIYIKLVPR

-327 ETEKMIEEFSTFSAL
+327 ETEKMIEEFSMFSAL

-364 MIDLSKVLC
+364 MIDLSKALC
-373 AEFNLFDIDEICT
+373 AEFNLFDVDEICT

>member
-1 MEKTKI
+1 MEKNKFDLDTI
-7 NSDKSYFN
+7 SIDKN
-15 LESTCSNLNCRD
+15 IDLKN
-27 TSFLNASK
+27 K
-35 KELDRI
+35 VDRI
-41 LEKGISKKDIVIARE
+41 LENGISKKDIVIAKKN
-56 SIRIAIIAVTEK
+56 IGIAIIAVTEN
-68 GKNTAKKIALELEN
+68 GKNTAEKIASELEN

-121 FLKSKFEDPAVLVVD
+121 FLKSKSEDPAVLVVD

-156 TLKIADILNANPV
+156 TLKIADVLNANPV

-251 VSVTDKLRCWVDEVI
+251 VSVTDKLRCWVDEI
-266 DKMYEYV
+266 IY
-273 DKIDENIDK
+273 NIK
-282 LDKHNVDN
+282 KDN
-290 LDKYNKSDKH
+290 E
-300 NLEKANLSYIKLVPR
+300 EKEDLIYIKLVPR

-327 ETEKMIEEFSTFSAL
+327 ETEKMIEEFSIFSAL
-342 NNIHPAAIVKTG
+342 NNIHPAAIVNTG

-364 MIDLSKVLC
+364 MIDLSKALC
-373 AEFNLFDIDEICT
+373 AEFNLFDVDEICT

>member
-1 MEKTKI
+1 MEKTNFEIDIDLK
-7 NSDKSYFN
+7 N
-15 LESTCSNLNCRD
+15 EV
-27 TSFLNASK
+27 
-35 KELDRI
+35 DRI
-41 LEKGISKKDIVIARE
+41 LENGISKKDIVIAKKN
-56 SIRIAIIAVTEK
+56 IRIAIIAVTEN
-68 GKNTAKKIALELEN
+68 GKNTAEKIASELEN
-82 VDVFF
+82 VEVFF
-87 QKRGIKE
+87 QKRGIKD
-94 LTGELFNKYECII
+94 LTGELFDKYECII
-107 FVSACGIAVRCISP
+107 FISACGIAVRCISP

-156 TLKIADILNANPV
+156 TLKIADVLEANPV

-236 DEKTEIDEIAKLDAL
+236 DEKTEIDAIAKLDVL
-251 VSVTDKLRCWVDEVI
+251 VSVTDKLRCWVDEI
-266 DKMYEYV
+266 IY
-273 DKIDENIDK
+273 NIK
-282 LDKHNVDN
+282 KDN
-290 LDKYNKSDKH
+290 E
-300 NLEKANLSYIKLVPR
+300 EKEDLIYIKLVPR

-327 ETEKMIEEFSTFSAL
+327 ETEKMIEEFSIFSAL

-364 MIDLSKVLC
+364 MIDLSKALC
-373 AEFNLFDIDEICT
+373 AEFNLFDVDEICT

>member
-1 MEKTKI
+1 MEKNKFDLDTI
-7 NSDKSYFN
+7 SIDKN
-15 LESTCSNLNCRD
+15 ID
-27 TSFLNASK
+27 SK
-35 KELDRI
+35 NEVDRI
-41 LEKGISKKDIVIARE
+41 LENGISKKDIVIAKKN
-56 SIRIAIIAVTEK
+56 IRIAIIAVTEK
-68 GKNTAKKIALELEN
+68 GKNTAEKIASELEN

-107 FVSACGIAVRCISP
+107 FVSACGIAVRCISL

-156 TLKIADILNANPV
+156 TLKIADVLNANPV

-194 NLRESAKLVNSYLV
+194 NLRKSAKLVNSYLV

-251 VSVTDKLRCWVDEVI
+251 VSVTDKLRCWVDEI
-266 DKMYEYV
+266 IY
-273 DKIDENIDK
+273 NIK
-282 LDKHNVDN
+282 KDN
-290 LDKYNKSDKH
+290 E
-300 NLEKANLSYIKLVPR
+300 EKEDLIYIKLVPR

-327 ETEKMIEEFSTFSAL
+327 ETEKMIEEFSIFSAL

-364 MIDLSKVLC
+364 MIDLSKALC
-373 AEFNLFDIDEICT
+373 AEFNLFDVDEICT

>member
-1 MEKTKI
+1 MEKNKFDLDTI
-7 NSDKSYFN
+7 SIDKN
-15 LESTCSNLNCRD
+15 ID
-27 TSFLNASK
+27 SK
-35 KELDRI
+35 NEVDRI
-41 LEKGISKKDIVIARE
+41 LENGISKKDIVIAKKN
-56 SIRIAIIAVTEK
+56 IRIAIIAVTEK
-68 GKNTAKKIALELEN
+68 GKNTAEKIASELEN

-156 TLKIADILNANPV
+156 TLKIADVLNANPV

-213 GIYFDSDYESEKDSL
+213 GIYFDSDYEIEKDSL

-236 DEKTEIDEIAKLDAL
+236 DEKTEIDAISKLDAL
-251 VSVTDKLRCWVDEVI
+251 VSVTDKLRCWVDEI
-266 DKMYEYV
+266 IY
-273 DKIDENIDK
+273 NIK
-282 LDKHNVDN
+282 KDN
-290 LDKYNKSDKH
+290 E
-300 NLEKANLSYIKLVPR
+300 EKEDLIYIKLFPR

-364 MIDLSKVLC
+364 MIDLSKALC
-373 AEFNLFDIDEICT
+373 AEFNLFDVDEICT

-400 TGVYSVAQPSAYLLS
+400 TGVYSVALPSAYLLS
-415 GNVISDK
+415 GNFISDK